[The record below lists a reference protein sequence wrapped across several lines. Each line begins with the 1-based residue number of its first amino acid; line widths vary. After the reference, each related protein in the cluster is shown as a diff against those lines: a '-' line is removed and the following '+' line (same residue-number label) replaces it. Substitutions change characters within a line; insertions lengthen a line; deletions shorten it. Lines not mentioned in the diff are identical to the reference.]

1 MFGAQTIEMSEK
13 ASWNEKPI
21 TCFKTG
27 KKWSY
32 IHQNHVLSVFEAI
45 WA

>member
-1 MFGAQTIEMSEK
+1 MSEK

-21 TCFKTG
+21 TCFETETN
-27 KKWSY
+27 WSY
-32 IHQNHVLSVFEAI
+32 IHPNHVLSVFEAI